1 MSINNISIS
10 GRLTRDP
17 EVSET
22 GSGKSVAKFSIATDR
37 AGTEDVGYFE
47 IQAWDKLAT
56 EIVAKYLK
64 KGTKIAVSGALRQ
77 ERFKNKEDMPQ
88 SRVII
93 VARDL
98 EMMSGGGGTET
109 SSTPETKK
117 EDEYDPFADE

>member
-47 IQAWDKLAT
+47 VQAWDKLAT
-56 EIVAKYLK
+56 EIVGKYLK

-98 EMMSGGGGTET
+98 EMMSGGTET
-109 SSTPETKK
+109 SPTPETKK

>member
-47 IQAWDKLAT
+47 VQAWDKLAT
-56 EIVAKYLK
+56 EIVGKYLK

-98 EMMSGGGGTET
+98 EMMSGGGTET
-109 SSTPETKK
+109 SPTPETKK